1 MSSFRIA
8 GRRESA
14 DTLVDKI
21 KEQLSLV
28 EGAAEESWETFLN
41 TGFVTD
47 SPNVNRSAR
56 TMLLEADV
64 FSFAYG
70 CSAHALRNLCRDI
83 IKMPSVLR
91 VVSFCTVLAK
101 FFHSH
106 HMPRAHLINQQQ
118 TETLQP
124 RTLKLFSPTGGQE
137 QPSC

>member
-41 TGFVTD
+41 TGSVTD

-56 TMLLEADV
+56 TKLLEAYV

-70 CSAHALRNLCRDI
+70 CAAHALSNLCRDI

-91 VVSFCTVLAK
+91 VVSFCTVMAK
-101 FFHSH
+101 FFHNH
-106 HMPRAHLINQQQ
+106 HLPRAHLIKQQK

-124 RTLKLFSPTGGQE
+124 PILKLFSPTGGPE
-137 QPSC
+137 QPPC